1 MVTTFNT
8 DQKIHHSFKIKCLKA
23 NKSMS
28 ETLTEL
34 MKLYTE
40 QGETLLKARKS

>member
-8 DQKIHHSFKIKCLKA
+8 DQVVHKAFKMRCMKA

-28 ETLTEL
+28 EVLTEL

-40 QGETLLKARKS
+40 QGETLLKTKKS

>member
-8 DQKIHHSFKIKCLKA
+8 DQVIHKAFKMRCMKA

-40 QGETLLKARKS
+40 KGETLLKATTK